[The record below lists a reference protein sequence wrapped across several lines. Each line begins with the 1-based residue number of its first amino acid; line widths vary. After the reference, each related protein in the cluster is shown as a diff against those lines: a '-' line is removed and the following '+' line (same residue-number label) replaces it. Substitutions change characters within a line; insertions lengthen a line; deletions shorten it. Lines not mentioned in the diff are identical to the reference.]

1 MKNEKKPTG
10 LAVIY
15 TARDLQE
22 FLWFYSSEGQAYR
35 WVAVCCPF
43 GERECTS
50 FMDDYC
56 RKSGIFEDV
65 IVCNKHFKIM
75 DTKEKVKLFSRMV
88 LNFLVGR
95 RRKFCEKIVADCTGR
110 IDYDAAVV
118 SSDYGILTGAI
129 IANAKFKKIYVLED
143 GTGDFRDR
151 PKGYIFKHYKE
162 KGQVIGFLL
171 AKMGYANPSFSY
183 GIRDTKYC
191 YKFSS
196 HPEKMKYRNY
206 ASIRK
211 LFAMNNA
218 EQKLYNELL
227 KRTFSVDVS
236 FWEYDLIFFTSPLH
250 DFTNNEKKYQELT
263 EQYINNHYKGKKIL
277 VKKHPRD
284 HTNYNFNGVSEVKIV
299 NGDIPGEILI
309 SNWGNDNII
318 LMFPS
323 SILLTADKNVKCTI
337 FYYNSLEVENNAQK
351 FTNNYK
357 NEFSIAIDGLK
368 DLNILI
374 DNL

>member
-129 IANAKFKKIYVLED
+129 IANAKYKKVYILED
-143 GTGDFRDR
+143 GAGDFRDR
-151 PKGYIFKHYKE
+151 PKGYIFKHFKS
-162 KGQVIGFLL
+162 KGQILGFLL
-171 AKMGYANPSFSY
+171 AKMGYSNPSFNY
-183 GIRDTKYC
+183 KFNDTKYC
-191 YKFSS
+191 FKFSS
-196 HPEKMKYRNY
+196 QPEKMKYRNY
-206 ASIRK
+206 LEIRQLFVVSGGEKDAYNK
-211 LFAMNNA
+211 LL
-218 EQKLYNELL
+218 EK
-227 KRTFSVDVS
+227 TFNLNIP
-236 FWEYDLIFFTSPLH
+236 FEEYDLIFFTTPLH
-250 DFTNNEKKYQELT
+250 DFTKEIEKYQKLT
-263 EQYINNHYKGKKIL
+263 EQYIDNHYSGKRIL

-284 HTNYNFNGVSEVKIV
+284 YVNYNFQCVSECTIIS
-299 NGDIPGEILI
+299 GSIPGEILVPFLDKIDII
-309 SNWGNDNII
+309 S
-318 LMFPS
+318 MFPS
-323 SILLTADKNVKCTI
+323 SILFFIDYEKCCKVFCYKDFMKKIEAEHNYMQCYENAIKELNNVNIKTI
-337 FYYNSLEVENNAQK
+337 Y
-351 FTNNYK
+351 
-357 NEFSIAIDGLK
+357 I
-368 DLNILI
+368 
-374 DNL
+374 

>member
-10 LAVIY
+10 IAVIY

-43 GERECTS
+43 GERECTT

-65 IVCNKHFKIM
+65 IVCKKHFKIM
-75 DTKEKVKLFSRMV
+75 DTREKMKLFSRMI
-88 LNFLVGR
+88 LNFVIGK
-95 RRKFCEKIVADCTGR
+95 RRKLCAKIVADCTGK

-129 IANAKFKKIYVLED
+129 IANAKYKTVYILED

-151 PKGYIFKHYKE
+151 PKGYIFKHFKE
-162 KGQVIGFLL
+162 KGQIIGFLL
-171 AKMGYANPSFSY
+171 AKLGYSNPSFSY
-183 GIRDTKYC
+183 EFRDTKYC

-196 HPEKMKYRNY
+196 HPKKMKYRNY

-211 LFAMNNA
+211 LFAMNDA
-218 EQKLYNELL
+218 GQKMYNELL
-227 KRTFSVDVS
+227 KRTFSADIS
-236 FWEYDLIFFTSPLH
+236 FDEYDLILFTSPLH
-250 DFTNNEKKYQELT
+250 DFTNNGKKYQELT

-277 VKKHPRD
+277 LKKHPRD
-284 HTNYNFNGVSEVKIV
+284 HTNYSFNGASEVKIIS
-299 NGDIPGEILI
+299 GDIPGEIII
-309 SNWGNDNII
+309 SSWGNDNII

-323 SILLTADKNVKCTI
+323 SILLTVERNVNCTI

-351 FTNNYK
+351 FINNYK
-357 NEFSIAIDGLK
+357 NEFSIAIGGLK
-368 DLNILI
+368 DLNIEI
-374 DNL
+374 ANL